1 MIAFQFDRCVI
12 FFNHLYSIFEQGTV
26 YYDVL
31 SYDKYVTNIYHH
43 LNSGVSNESVFWMSL
58 LVAQEDNINFYNDLY
73 TFSFSLIILKSLHEN
88 EMSELGG
95 RITAM
100 QNASKNAQEL
110 ILKIRLLFNK
120 SRQAYITN
128 ELIEIVSCLNSLEFE
143 S

>member
-1 MIAFQFDRCVI
+1 
-12 FFNHLYSIFEQGTV
+12 
-26 YYDVL
+26 
-31 SYDKYVTNIYHH
+31 
-43 LNSGVSNESVFWMSL
+43 MSL
-58 LVAQEDNINFYNDLY
+58 LVAQEEDIYFYKDLY
-73 TFSFSLIILKSLHEN
+73 SFSFSLILLKSLHEN

-110 ILKIRLLFNK
+110 IQKLKLLFNK

-128 ELIEIVSCLNSLEFE
+128 ELIEIVSCLNSLEFV